1 MPAAP
6 PIGTRHGCR
15 QASGAAR
22 PAGCR
27 RARGGFSLVE
37 VALAIA
43 ILGTVLLGMLALL
56 SNGVNAQGEA
66 RRDTTA
72 MLLAGQVV
80 EALRGFEVGRD
91 DAIAA
96 KGGTL
101 LDEFLPFSFATF
113 PEEGMNFVLGFD
125 TEGNRRGSKLAE
137 DYQDGT
143 LQDGVAYLVQIKGRP
158 VETDPG
164 LTLITVRV
172 EFPADLPLDRRR
184 IKQFELMMRPGAAE
198 AAASTKGGPA

>member
-1 MPAAP
+1 MPAVPPAP
-6 PIGTRHGCR
+6 TCHGCR
-15 QASGAAR
+15 KASGAGH

-91 DAIAA
+91 DAIASQ
-96 KGGTL
+96 GGTL

-113 PEEGMNFVLGFD
+113 PGEGKLFVLGFD
-125 TEGNRRGSKLAE
+125 SEGNRRGSKLAK

-143 LQDGVAYLVQIKGRP
+143 MQDGVAYLVQIEGRP

-164 LTLITVRV
+164 LTLVTVRV
-172 EFPADLPLDRRR
+172 EFPADLPHDRRR
-184 IKQFELMMRPGAAE
+184 IKDFQLMMRPGAAE
-198 AAASTKGGPA
+198 AAAPTKGGPA